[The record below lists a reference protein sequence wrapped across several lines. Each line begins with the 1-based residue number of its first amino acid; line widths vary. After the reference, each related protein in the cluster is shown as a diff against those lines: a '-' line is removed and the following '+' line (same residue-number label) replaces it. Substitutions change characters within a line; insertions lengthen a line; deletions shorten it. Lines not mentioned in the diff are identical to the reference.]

1 MALGFVTK
9 NALADWQNVPLYL
22 PNFQFHERHST
33 TITTAYPEKIL
44 PAIAG
49 YDIQQD
55 VVIKTLMAVRKLP
68 QKLRR
73 HQSESAIDQFG
84 LQSFTLLENSPTE
97 LCYGLRGQFWR
108 SDFGLEDVPDI
119 SAYCA
124 ALRPGNA
131 KLLLRYQVQQLAA
144 DEYALCTETFI
155 HCPDRA
161 TQLKMA
167 GYWLAIRVGSG
178 WIRKRTL
185 KAVKL
190 ELEKARQQPYGG

>member
-22 PNFQFHERHST
+22 PNFQFHERHRT

-55 VVIKTLMAVRKLP
+55 IVIKTLMAVRKLP

-108 SDFGLEDVPDI
+108 TDFGLEDVPVSVPIAPRYGQAMQSCCCDI
-119 SAYCA
+119 
-124 ALRPGNA
+124 
-131 KLLLRYQVQQLAA
+131 RYNNSPPTNMHSVQKPSYIAR
-144 DEYALCTETFI
+144 TER
-155 HCPDRA
+155 H
-161 TQLKMA
+161 
-167 GYWLAIRVGSG
+167 S
-178 WIRKRTL
+178 
-185 KAVKL
+185 
-190 ELEKARQQPYGG
+190 